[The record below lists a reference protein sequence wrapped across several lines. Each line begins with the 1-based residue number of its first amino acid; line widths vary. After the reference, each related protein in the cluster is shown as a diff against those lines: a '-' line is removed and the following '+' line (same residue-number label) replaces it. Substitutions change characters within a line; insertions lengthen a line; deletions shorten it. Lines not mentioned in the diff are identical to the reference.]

1 MRCVEA
7 SQLKCHFDYDLFSA
21 VTIYFMLGLAQVY
34 NISDHCVVAI
44 LELLTS
50 DCQRFLNQSRMC
62 LYNIDSPPFVSAG

>member
-50 DCQRFLNQSRMC
+50 DC
-62 LYNIDSPPFVSAG
+62 